1 MLVLYFNLSS
11 YHPNGKINRCGALEF
26 NSVADSAQLESQG
39 IGLIHKYLCCP
50 KLMLLDNS
58 KSRMSKNPKE
68 PTGQTSLLMS
78 PGKALH
84 LNDGS

>member
-1 MLVLYFNLSS
+1 MWSPRVQLWKSE
-11 YHPNGKINRCGALEF
+11 A
-26 NSVADSAQLESQG
+26 AQLESQAV
-39 IGLIHKYLCCP
+39 GLIHKYLCCP
-50 KLMLLDNS
+50 KLMFLDNS

-78 PGKALH
+78 PGKALLH